1 MEAEIMSNNNSKRR
15 RKPLADCTNLAQ
27 TSSTKSNVSSF
38 EKTPIL
44 SSSLRKPRNTK
55 SNAGSTRNA
64 AASKSTAL
72 PPPFS
77 STTPTQSSS
86 LPCVARDGIFE
97 PHSVYSR
104 RQSAADKRNK
114 GKGKAIAVPIS
125 FAPAPNTEFD
135 WDKMNEGG
143 ATHPSKSC
151 ILHHKKK
158 QRRTLSDEDEKKYA
172 LPQDFI
178 EQQRAY
184 FAEIDAFELSEAE
197 VDSSN
202 ELD

>member
-1 MEAEIMSNNNSKRR
+1 MEAEITSNNNSKRS
-15 RKPLADCTNLAQ
+15 RKPLADRTNLTR

-38 EKTPIL
+38 EKTPTL
-44 SSSLRKPRNTK
+44 SSSLRKLHNTK
-55 SNAGSTRNA
+55 SNAGSTRNT

-72 PPPFS
+72 PLPFS
-77 STTPTQSSS
+77 STAPPQSSS
-86 LPCVARDGIFE
+86 LPGVASDGIFE

-104 RQSAADKRNK
+104 RQSAADKRK
-114 GKGKAIAVPIS
+114 KSKGKAIAVPVS

-143 ATHPSKSC
+143 VTCPSKSC

-158 QRRTLSDEDEKKYA
+158 QRRTLSDEDEKNYA